1 MINKMVTCELDKEI
15 SGELLGLK
23 LPAWQALLLHRVLPS
38 CGGLIIYIVLICY
51 DFTIIVEH
59 FLNGSEG
66 MGVFCTILIGLP
78 SLISLVFTLA
88 SPPPG
93 FRTDHTAFSVTVEK
107 GDIKWLIMQFVNAI
121 FFPIAAIGR
130 YCYLIFWWVEAVSA
144 SRSDDKERTKEAIR
158 MARAPSPVELYLFLQ
173 SFLHA
178 APHAIINILDLMV
191 RWSDVTYDRVSVQA
205 ISIVASTLRM
215 ASTATMYRRFER
227 EKICGRK
234 YPWRTQMSDPLLD
247 EDDNDNDQLDD
258 TGAKANKTKSADEET
273 IYESIT
279 KKNSIISENSNSNQF
294 RNTNSDLI
302 KFSPRNTVE
311 MSSAFFDNE
320 ELTESDTSS
329 DYLPPKR
336 EISGSQE
343 LNSDDEYVRPI
354 TIIDRVAPLR
364 RNTDYTIEKV
374 EIIPPPVMMA
384 PRPMSLAVW
393 AEKMMENA
401 ESIPTWLSAPPRRK
415 YCDEVVQDEPDIPR
429 RVPRSFIRGL
439 EPQDATAAMVHFLG
453 WYSFFVARLLS
464 IACFINFFPF
474 VAIIVLFSH
483 YQVML
488 LFLIVPQASTVR
500 RAFYIFLA
508 FIYLFCLMEFKIR
521 FRHVRVWHVFWVIVC
536 TIETVVVTGL
546 WISIDN
552 TVHEW
557 WRYFIVKVI
566 VVSLTLSYI
575 CFLFY
580 FVVLQ
585 PREAIVYLKNNKN
598 NEKS

>member
-1 MINKMVTCELDKEI
+1 
-15 SGELLGLK
+15 
-23 LPAWQALLLHRVLPS
+23 
-38 CGGLIIYIVLICY
+38 
-51 DFTIIVEH
+51 
-59 FLNGSEG
+59 
-66 MGVFCTILIGLP
+66 
-78 SLISLVFTLA
+78 
-88 SPPPG
+88 
-93 FRTDHTAFSVTVEK
+93 
-107 GDIKWLIMQFVNAI
+107 
-121 FFPIAAIGR
+121 
-130 YCYLIFWWVEAVSA
+130 
-144 SRSDDKERTKEAIR
+144 
-158 MARAPSPVELYLFLQ
+158 
-173 SFLHA
+173 
-178 APHAIINILDLMV
+178 
-191 RWSDVTYDRVSVQA
+191 
-205 ISIVASTLRM
+205 M

-234 YPWRTQMSDPLLD
+234 YPWGTQFSDPLLD
-247 EDDNDNDQLDD
+247 TSKDENDNAKPDD
-258 TGAKANKTKSADEET
+258 ADDDAEANKTKSADEET
-273 IYESIT
+273 IYESIR
-279 KKNSIISENSNSNQF
+279 KKDSIISDNSNSAKF
-294 RNTNSDLI
+294 RNTHSDLI

-320 ELTESDTSS
+320 EITDSDTSS

-336 EISGSQE
+336 DDTGSQE
-343 LNSDDEYVRPI
+343 LNSDDEYIRPI

-384 PRPMSLAVW
+384 PRPMSFAMW
-393 AEKMMENA
+393 AEKMVENA

-439 EPQDATAAMVHFLG
+439 EPQDATAAIVHFLG

-464 IACFINFFPF
+464 IACFIDFFPF

-536 TIETVVVTGL
+536 TIETVVFTAV

-557 WRYFIVKVI
+557 WQYFIVQVI
-566 VVSLTLSYI
+566 VVSLMLSYM

-585 PREAIVYLKNNKN
+585 PRETIVYLNNNKS